1 MYTAYDYLVILC
13 DITNNLGKNCTI
25 EERFQAIFK
34 RRSLDFQ
41 KFGKNLKI
49 LNAVKKKFDV
59 WAGKAIYETL
69 KIH

>member
-1 MYTAYDYLVILC
+1 M
-13 DITNNLGKNCTI
+13 I

-34 RRSLDFQ
+34 RRSLNFQ
-41 KFGKNLKI
+41 KFWKNLKI

-59 WAGKAIYETL
+59 WAGKDIYEIL

>member
-1 MYTAYDYLVILC
+1 M
-13 DITNNLGKNCTI
+13 I